1 MSSADLRAD
10 PRAEPCL
17 HIALMQP
24 EIGPN
29 AGNAGRL
36 CLGIGARLHLIHPLG
51 FQIDDKA
58 VRRAG
63 LDYWSQVDVVEHRD
77 AAAFF
82 EWVADRPL
90 HLMSALGDRP
100 HTAAPFVR
108 GSVLLFGRESVGLP
122 TELVQRYGAY
132 RIPMPGPVRSLNL
145 ANAVAVVAY
154 AALQRIEPSLF

>member
-1 MSSADLRAD
+1 MAAPSDR
-10 PRAEPCL
+10 PEPLL

-51 FQIDDKA
+51 FQTDDRA

-77 AAAFF
+77 GDAFF
-82 EWVADRPL
+82 EWLADRPI
-90 HLMSALGDRP
+90 HLMSALGDRSYIE
-100 HTAAPFVR
+100 APYVR
-108 GSVLLFGRESVGLP
+108 GSVLMFGRESVGLP
-122 TELVQRYGAY
+122 TDLVRRYGAF

-145 ANAVAVVAY
+145 SNAVAVVAY
-154 AALQRIEPSLF
+154 AALQRVEPGLF